1 MFLQKLRN
9 ETDPHHRA
17 LEQNS
22 LSASLMDEKVSQE
35 DLAVYLEKLYGFV
48 QPFETRFYPR
58 LKEVITDLEERKKAR
73 VLQSDLSAL
82 GKNDPDAIKKIDA
95 ASFNRI
101 YPDLPS
107 LVGGLYVLEGSVL
120 GGAIIHRHLVA
131 RLGEQGNTQYFPVYG
146 NEISK
151 KWKGFMQQLE
161 AYATEEHEEKIIE
174 GAKQTFVLLDEW
186 FGREMKL

>member
-9 ETDPHHRA
+9 ETDPYHRA
-17 LEQNS
+17 LEQNP
-22 LSASLMDEKVSQE
+22 LSAALMHDKVSRQ
-35 DLAVYLEKLYGFV
+35 DLVIYLEKLYGFV
-48 QPFETRFYPR
+48 QPFETHFYPR

-73 VLQSDLSAL
+73 LLQSDLSAL
-82 GKNDPDAIKKIDA
+82 GKNDPDTIKKIDTA
-95 ASFNRI
+95 TFNRI

-120 GGAIIHRHLVA
+120 GGAIIHRHVIA
-131 RLGEQGNTQYFPVYG
+131 KLGAQGHTQYFPVYG
-146 NEISK
+146 NKISK

-161 AYATEEHEEKIIE
+161 AYAAEENENKIIE

-186 FGREMKL
+186 FGN